1 MAAISALIAFTLAFI
16 WGNSFLSAQ
25 DSSET
30 SGAVYGT
37 IQSVLDAVFGTGAI
51 TLTHGFIRK
60 AAHFTEFAALGAELS
75 LLVLVVKRES
85 FKGYALSLACGL
97 FVAAVDEGF
106 QNLSDRAPSFIDVA
120 IDFSGYLAAVAAFFA
135 AFLLRRAKNAEKTE
149 QNLKG

>member
-1 MAAISALIAFTLAFI
+1 MLIAFTLAFI

-60 AAHFTEFAALGAELS
+60 AAHFTEFAALGAEIS
-75 LLVLVVKRES
+75 LLVLLVKREN
-85 FKGYALSLACGL
+85 FKGYAFILSCGL
-97 FVAAVDEGF
+97 FVAAVDEGL
-106 QNLSDRAPSFIDVA
+106 QTLSDRAPSLIDVA
-120 IDFSGYLAAVAAFFA
+120 IDFSGCLAATAVFFA
-135 AFLLRRAKNAEKTE
+135 VFLIRRAKSVKKSEK
-149 QNLKG
+149 NL